1 LSKPPVEPP
10 PAQSAPDPT
19 PADRTS
25 ADTSDL
31 PTAELLPPAFASRHG
46 DGREALYAL
55 DGPIDPEFVSEV
67 TRALIRTLPLETGE
81 PQSWCNRRIA
91 AALNAVAA
99 MYPRDEIE
107 LMLCMQA
114 VAAHHAAA
122 AAWRLGMNHAS
133 PRGDST
139 RHITAAAT
147 AGRAFDTLLRAVER
161 RQAKPLAIPPGRPP
175 NRTWDPFDTNAF
187 VADMAVRIHA
197 GASYDA
203 LPDVLSDGA
212 SPGDRIWTREDRARV
227 EELRRQEDYP
237 GLNVENVPGILPGG
251 GMIIPEFPSPDQ
263 KAYLAYR
270 YANNIRGNYNRT
282 LLEGGT
288 ALPKIVPMK
297 PGDWMP

>member
-1 LSKPPVEPP
+1 MLPAEPLS
-10 PAQSAPDPT
+10 
-19 PADRTS
+19 
-25 ADTSDL
+25 
-31 PTAELLPPAFASRHG
+31 PAFAPRHG

-147 AGRAFDTLLRAVER
+147 AARAFDTLLRAVER

-175 NRTWDPFDTNAF
+175 NRTWGPADHTEF
-187 VADMAVRIHA
+187 VTGMAVRIHA
-197 GASYDA
+197 GAANHDLADA
-203 LPDVLSDGA
+203 LLGAA
-212 SPGDRIWTREDRARV
+212 SPSDHTWTRDGRAQV
-227 EELRRQEDYP
+227 EMLRLQEDYP
-237 GLNVENVPGILPGG
+237 GLNVGNIPGVLPGG
-251 GMIIPEFPSPDQ
+251 GMIIPEFPSPEQ
-263 KAYLAYR
+263 QAYLSYR

-282 LLEGGT
+282 LRDGGT